1 MLFTRTPHAAVFFFI
16 AGGIC
21 VQYNSL
27 LLLDLNHDEALV
39 TMVTAKNLLLY
50 LYLIFTKNSRSIW
63 RHEAWENVPLTDI
76 SDKIRQL
83 KCYFHSNQW
92 SKFVFL
98 DR

>member
-1 MLFTRTPHAAVFFFI
+1 MLLFFFFI

-50 LYLIFTKNSRSIW
+50 LYLIFTKKLRSIW